1 MNNLRQDLF
10 TFFTVLLLFTTLRI
24 FKFIQCLYAFF
35 IKTSKI
41 LMRLNVFFWRFTVLE
56 CFYYVLIFYEKFVP
70 GNTEIYFW
78 YLVRKYTHYLI
89 SENIAFSVKAF
100 LILLMSAF
108 FCKKSEFF
116 GKNGTFTQI
125 NSVRAVLKIF

>member
-1 MNNLRQDLF
+1 MCCGLNNLRQDLF

-56 CFYYVLIFYEKFVP
+56 CFYYVLIFYETFVR
-70 GNTEIYFW
+70 GNTEIYSW
-78 YLVRKYTHYLI
+78 CLVRKYTHYLI

-100 LILLMSAF
+100 LILMSAF
-108 FCKKSEFF
+108 FL
-116 GKNGTFTQI
+116 Q
-125 NSVRAVLKIF
+125 KIRIFWQKWYLYSNQ